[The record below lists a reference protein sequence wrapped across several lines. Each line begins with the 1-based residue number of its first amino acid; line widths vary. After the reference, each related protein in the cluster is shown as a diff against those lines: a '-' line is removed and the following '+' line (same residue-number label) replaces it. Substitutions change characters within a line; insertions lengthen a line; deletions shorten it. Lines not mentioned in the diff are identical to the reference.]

1 MNLAQIC
8 FDSHSDIDFS
18 FSDAS
23 AIKSAP
29 GNQVVLE
36 GNSLTLHC
44 NASGNPSPNI
54 TWTRDKSS
62 SVLPQGNIYNILNIH
77 RDATGYYT
85 CTAWNGVGEQQ
96 NATAVVTVLCEFVS
110 FIYKE
115 IILEYSLL
123 NSNFFCCK
131 CTSHGKRSLFD
142 NYYIWYMRR
151 YPHVK
156 QF

>member
-8 FDSHSDIDFS
+8 FDSHSDINFS

-62 SVLPQGNIYNILNIH
+62 SVLHQGNIYNILNIH

-85 CTAWNGVGEQQ
+85 CTACNGVGEQQ
-96 NATAVVTVLCEFVS
+96 NATAVVTVHCEFVS

-115 IILEYSLL
+115 INL
-123 NSNFFCCK
+123 NMF
-131 CTSHGKRSLFD
+131 
-142 NYYIWYMRR
+142 W
-151 YPHVK
+151 
-156 QF
+156 